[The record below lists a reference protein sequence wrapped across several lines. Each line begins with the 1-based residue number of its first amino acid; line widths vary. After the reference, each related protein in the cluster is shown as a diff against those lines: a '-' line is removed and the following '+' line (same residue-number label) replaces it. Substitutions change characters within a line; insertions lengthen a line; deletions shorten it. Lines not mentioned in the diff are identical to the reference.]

1 MISKTITKCRLC
13 NAKNLHTILEL
24 GDQPPANSLRKKVS
38 EILEN
43 VPLTICRCP
52 NCMTIQLTETIDPAY
67 MFSDYIWVTG
77 TSKGAR
83 EYSNIFAD
91 SIVSKLTKS
100 DDLFIVEVAS
110 NDGTFLQR
118 FKEAGH
124 SVLGVDPAKNLAEL
138 AEKNGIPTIAD
149 FFGLNVAKKVTAG
162 NGQADIVIARNVIPH
177 VPDPND
183 VVAGMANCLKDSG
196 IGSIEFHWID
206 KILSELHYDS
216 IYHEHFFYHS
226 LHSINKLLLRH
237 DLNLFD
243 VSESPISGGSLVAY
257 FTKEKRVVT
266 DALKDKLDWEDK
278 TGIAALDAWQDFA
291 KKSFQHKEQ
300 LKKMIL
306 EENQAGKRVIGYGA
320 SARSSTMLNFCGIN
334 HNHLRCIADQNP
346 LKHNRFTPG
355 TDILIVSPEVAFKE
369 NPDTVVILAWN
380 FKDEIIQDLKAKGF
394 SGTVIIPL
402 PNTPCILEI

>member
-1 MISKTITKCRLC
+1 MISKTISKCRLC
-13 NAKNLHTILEL
+13 DATDLDTILEL

-38 EILEN
+38 DILEN

-52 NCMTIQLTETIDPAY
+52 KCTTIQLTETIDPEY

-91 SIVSKLTKS
+91 RIVSKLTKS

-124 SVLGVDPAKNLAEL
+124 RVLGVDPAKNLAEL
-138 AEKNGIPTIAD
+138 AEKNGIPTIAN
-149 FFGLNVAKKVTAG
+149 FFSLNVAKEITAS

-177 VPDPND
+177 VPDPNNI
-183 VVAGMANCLKDSG
+183 VGGIAECLKENG
-196 IGSIEFHWID
+196 VGAIEFHWIG

-237 DLNLFD
+237 GLNLFD
-243 VSESPISGGSLVAY
+243 VAESPISGGSLVA
-257 FTKEKRVVT
+257 FFSKEKRVVT
-266 DALKDKLDWEDK
+266 GNLKDQLEREIRE
-278 TGIAALDAWQDFA
+278 GIFSLEAWQDFA
-291 KKSFQHKEQ
+291 KLSFEHREKLKSMIDAEN
-300 LKKMIL
+300 LLGKK
-306 EENQAGKRVIGYGA
+306 VIGYGA
-320 SARSSTMLNFCGIN
+320 SARSSTMLNFCGID
-334 HNHLRCIADQNP
+334 HSHLACVADQNA
-346 LKHNRFTPG
+346 LKHNRYTPG
-355 TDILIVSPEVAFKE
+355 TDVLIVSPEEALKE
-369 NPDTVVILAWN
+369 KPDTVVILAWN
-380 FKDEIIQDLKAKGF
+380 FKDEIIEDLKEKGF
-394 SGTVIIPL
+394 KGSVIIPL
-402 PNTPCILEI
+402 PSTPYLLEI

>member
-1 MISKTITKCRLC
+1 M
-13 NAKNLHTILEL
+13 
-24 GDQPPANSLRKKVS
+24 
-38 EILEN
+38 
-43 VPLTICRCP
+43 
-52 NCMTIQLTETIDPAY
+52 
-67 MFSDYIWVTG
+67 
-77 TSKGAR
+77 
-83 EYSNIFAD
+83 
-91 SIVSKLTKS
+91 
-100 DDLFIVEVAS
+100 
-110 NDGTFLQR
+110 
-118 FKEAGH
+118 
-124 SVLGVDPAKNLAEL
+124 
-138 AEKNGIPTIAD
+138 
-149 FFGLNVAKKVTAG
+149 
-162 NGQADIVIARNVIPH
+162 
-177 VPDPND
+177 
-183 VVAGMANCLKDSG
+183 
-196 IGSIEFHWID
+196 
-206 KILSELHYDS
+206 
-216 IYHEHFFYHS
+216 
-226 LHSINKLLLRH
+226 
-237 DLNLFD
+237 
-243 VSESPISGGSLVAY
+243 AY

-278 TGIAALDAWQDFA
+278 TGIAALDSWQDFA

-380 FKDEIIQDLKAKGF
+380 FKDEIIQDLKVKGI

>member
-13 NAKNLHTILEL
+13 DATNLHTILEL

-38 EILEN
+38 ETLEN

-52 NCMTIQLTETIDPAY
+52 ECTTIQLTETIDPEY

-83 EYSNIFAD
+83 EYSSIFAD
-91 SIVSKLTKS
+91 RIVSKLTKS

-124 SVLGVDPAKNLAEL
+124 RVLGVDPAKNLAEL
-138 AEKNGIPTIAD
+138 AQKNGIPTLAD
-149 FFGLNVAKKVTAG
+149 FFGLNIAKKVTAE
-162 NGQADIVIARNVIPH
+162 NGHADIVIARNVIPH

-183 VVAGMANCLKDSG
+183 VVGGMAECLKENG
-196 IGSIEFHWID
+196 VGAIEFHWIG

-226 LHSINKLLLRH
+226 LHSINELLLRH
-237 DLNLFD
+237 GLNLFD
-243 VSESPISGGSLVAY
+243 VAESPISGGSLVA
-257 FTKEKRVVT
+257 FFSKEKRVVT
-266 DALKDKLDWEDK
+266 SALKDQLERE
-278 TGIAALDAWQDFA
+278 GEEGVSSLEAWQNFA
-291 KKSFQHKEQ
+291 KMSFKHREKLKSMIDSEN
-300 LKKMIL
+300 LSGKK
-306 EENQAGKRVIGYGA
+306 VIGYGA
-320 SARSSTMLNFCGIN
+320 SARSSTMLNFCGID
-334 HNHLRCIADQNP
+334 HNHLACIADQNA
-346 LKHNRFTPG
+346 LKHKRYTPG
-355 TDILIVSPEVAFKE
+355 TDVLIVSPEEALKE

-380 FKDEIIQDLKAKGF
+380 FKDEIIEDLKEKGF
-394 SGTVIIPL
+394 KGRVIIPL
-402 PNTPCILEI
+402 PNTPYLLEI

>member
-13 NAKNLHTILEL
+13 DATDLHTILEL

-38 EILEN
+38 ETLEN

-52 NCMTIQLTETIDPAY
+52 KCTTIQLSETIDPEY
-67 MFSDYIWVTG
+67 MFSDYVWVTG

-83 EYSNIFAD
+83 EYSKIFAD
-91 SIVSKLTKS
+91 RIVSKLSKS

-124 SVLGVDPAKNLAEL
+124 RVLGVDPAKNLAEL
-138 AEKNGIPTIAD
+138 AQKNGIPTLAD
-149 FFGLNVAKKVTAG
+149 FFGFNVAKKVTAE
-162 NGQADIVIARNVIPH
+162 NGHADIVIARNVIPH

-183 VVAGMANCLKDSG
+183 VVGGMAECLKDNG
-196 IGSIEFHWID
+196 VGAIEFHWTG

-226 LHSINKLLLRH
+226 LHSINELLLRH

-243 VSESPISGGSLVAY
+243 VAESPISGGSLVA
-257 FTKEKRVVT
+257 FFSKEKRAVT
-266 DALKDKLDWEDK
+266 SDLKDQLESEGEE
-278 TGIAALDAWQDFA
+278 GISSLEAWQDFA
-291 KKSFQHKEQ
+291 KMSFEHRVKLKSMIDTEN
-300 LKKMIL
+300 LSGKK
-306 EENQAGKRVIGYGA
+306 VIGYGA
-320 SARSSTMLNFCGIN
+320 SARSSTMLNFCGID
-334 HNHLRCIADQNP
+334 HNHLACVADQNA
-346 LKHNRFTPG
+346 LKHNRYTPG
-355 TDILIVSPEVAFKE
+355 TDVLIVSPEEALKE

-380 FKDEIIQDLKAKGF
+380 FKDEIIEDLKEKGF
-394 SGTVIIPL
+394 KGSVIIPL
-402 PNTPCILEI
+402 PNSPYLLEI